1 MRNLQLKTGM
11 SFLGH
16 ALCAGGCV
24 PHKSTFGPHKSTF
37 APHKSTFAPQGDVCT
52 PPQEKNLHNWQK

>member
-24 PHKSTFGPHKSTF
+24 PHKSTFGS
-37 APHKSTFAPQGDVCT
+37 HKSTFAPQGDVCT
-52 PPQEKNLHNWQK
+52 PPPQEKNLHNWQK